1 MYPDIQ
7 AEQFSLAKIERLL
20 GSNELPVYDLGDTR
34 HSGKA
39 LPAVIE
45 YAVLAVIVAAGVGFW
60 IAVFWL
66 IAG

>member
-1 MYPDIQ
+1 MTQ

-34 HSGKA
+34 RTGET
-39 LPAVIE
+39 LTTLIE
-45 YAVLAVIVAAGVGFW
+45 YAVLAAMIAAGTGFW
-60 IAVFWL
+60 IAVIWW